1 MDKNVEYYR
10 HQLIHKH
17 DELADAEHKL
27 RQLADD
33 TEWDLGR
40 ALIALTKR
48 HPPKLEVVEDILS
61 RLKERHARIALNLV

>member
-17 DELADAEHKL
+17 DELADAEQKL
-27 RQLADD
+27 RMLADD
-33 TEWDLGR
+33 TERDLSR

-48 HPPKLEVVEDILS
+48 HPPKLEVVEYILS
-61 RLKERHARIALNLV
+61 GLRERHARIALNLV